1 MSLSFSDPLGGSR
14 IRAFRNNPTSLVGS
28 LGTRRNRRTDMI
40 VLGITGGIAS
50 GKSLVAQQF
59 GQWGAL
65 VLDADR
71 LGHEVLDEDVV
82 RDALVAR
89 WGPCILNAAG
99 HVSRAAVAARVFA
112 APPQGAVELAFLEG
126 VTHPR
131 ITARVEERLRQARE
145 NGEARVVVLDAP
157 VLHKAGWDAYCDL
170 LVFVDADEGL
180 RLARARQRGWDERQW
195 RAREA
200 AQPDLAYQRERA
212 DVVLDNSGSPAAL
225 LAQASQVWRSLQTDE
240 YVAIFRKQPFTNRRE
255 NP

>member
-1 MSLSFSDPLGGSR
+1 
-14 IRAFRNNPTSLVGS
+14 
-28 LGTRRNRRTDMI
+28 MI

-71 LGHEVLDEDVV
+71 LGHEVLEEDTV
-82 RDALVAR
+82 RGALVAR
-89 WGPCILNAAG
+89 WGLGILTASG
-99 HVSRAAVAARVFA
+99 QVSRSAVATRVFA
-112 APPQGAVELAFLEG
+112 APPQGPIELAFLEG

-131 ITARVEERLRQARE
+131 ITARMEERLQQARRA
-145 NGEARVVVLDAP
+145 GDVRVVVLDAP

-170 LVFVDADEGL
+170 LVFVDADDGL

-200 AQPDLAYQRERA
+200 AQPDLAAQRARA
-212 DVVLDNSGSPAAL
+212 DVVLDNSGSPAQL

-240 YVAIFRKQPFTNRRE
+240 TVAIFRKQPFTNRQE

>member
-1 MSLSFSDPLGGSR
+1 M
-14 IRAFRNNPTSLVGS
+14 V
-28 LGTRRNRRTDMI
+28 

-71 LGHEVLDEDVV
+71 IGHEVLEESEV
-82 RDALVAR
+82 RAALVAR
-89 WGPCILNAAG
+89 WGDGVLDGAG
-99 HVSRAAVAARVFA
+99 RISRGAVARRVFA
-112 APPQGAVELAFLEG
+112 PPPQGPAELAFLEG

-131 ITARVEERLRQARE
+131 ITARMAEQLRQVRQD
-145 NGEARVVVLDAP
+145 GQYRVVVLDAP
-157 VLHKAGWDAYCDL
+157 VLHKAGWEAYCDL

-180 RLARARQRGWDERQW
+180 RLARARQRGWDETQW

-200 AQPDLAYQRERA
+200 AQPDLAYQRSRA
-212 DVVLDNSGSPAAL
+212 DVVLDNSGSPADL

-240 YVAIFRKQPFTNRRE
+240 YVAIFRKQPFSNRQE

>member
-1 MSLSFSDPLGGSR
+1 
-14 IRAFRNNPTSLVGS
+14 
-28 LGTRRNRRTDMI
+28 MI
-40 VLGITGGIAS
+40 VVGITGGIAS

-71 LGHEVLDEDVV
+71 LGHEVLDEDSV

-89 WGPCILNAAG
+89 WGPEILDKVG
-99 HVSRAAVAARVFA
+99 RVSRSAVATRVFA
-112 APPQGAVELAFLEG
+112 ASPQGPLELAFLEG

-131 ITARVEERLRQARE
+131 ITARMEERLEQARRD
-145 NGEARVVVLDAP
+145 GGIRVVVLDAP
-157 VLHKAGWDAYCDL
+157 VLHKAGWDVYCDL
-170 LVFVDADEGL
+170 LVFVDADDGL
-180 RLARARQRGWDERQW
+180 RLARARQRGWDEQQW

-200 AQPDLAYQRERA
+200 AQPDLAVQRARA
-212 DVVLDNSGSPAAL
+212 DVVLDNSGSPAQL

-240 YVAIFRKQPFTNRRE
+240 YVAIFRKQPFTNRQE